1 MAKFDHQDDGD
12 FKIVASHISS
22 MAEVAPSKIAAR
34 WELYEGRTTAIST
47 AEPSAYDLEM
57 WLT

>member
-1 MAKFDHQDDGD
+1 MAKFDHEDDGD

-34 WELYEGRTTAIST
+34 WKLHYEGRTTAISP

-57 WLT
+57 C